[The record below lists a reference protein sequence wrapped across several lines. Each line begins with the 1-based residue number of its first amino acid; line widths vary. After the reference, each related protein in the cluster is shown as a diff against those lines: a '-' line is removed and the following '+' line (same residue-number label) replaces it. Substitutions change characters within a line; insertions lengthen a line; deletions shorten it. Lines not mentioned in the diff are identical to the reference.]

1 MPRFDVYPAPGGEGL
16 AIDVQ
21 ADLLAQ
27 LNTRVVVPLMPVESA
42 PVPAKTLNPRFEVDG
57 RAYIMVTQYLAAVP
71 RRLLGKPVAS
81 LSRQRDDIVS
91 ALDLLFQ
98 GF

>member
-1 MPRFDVYPAPGGEGL
+1 MPRFDVYLAPGKEGL
-16 AIDVQ
+16 AVDVQ

-42 PVPAKTLNPRFEVDG
+42 PVPAKTLNPQFEIDG

-71 RRLLGKPVAS
+71 LRLLGKPVSS
-81 LSRQRDDIVS
+81 LSRRRDEIVS
-91 ALDLLFQ
+91 ALDLLLQ